1 MMNRRAKPMT
11 SGEMTGDNDTIAG
24 QTYPTEK
31 LTIMSGDAVYLVRFW
46 IKPGS
51 EQKVLDWLDGSHI
64 ADVVQQP
71 GFLWARRF
79 TLEEPDD
86 EGWPAFA
93 MIYGVESLEALKTYF
108 ESAAAKG
115 YAEERAQLG
124 LDSLLKMDRNWGVTA
139 LTVER

>member
-1 MMNRRAKPMT
+1 
-11 SGEMTGDNDTIAG
+11 
-24 QTYPTEK
+24 
-31 LTIMSGDAVYLVRFW
+31 MSGDAVYMIRFW
-46 IKPGS
+46 VKPGS
-51 EQKVLDWLDGSHI
+51 EQKVLDWLDGGHI

-93 MIYGVESLEALKTYF
+93 MLYGVESLEALKTYF
-108 ESAAAKG
+108 ESEAAKG
-115 YAEERAQLG
+115 YGAERAQLG
-124 LDSLLKMDRNWGVTA
+124 LDALLKMDRNWGVTA